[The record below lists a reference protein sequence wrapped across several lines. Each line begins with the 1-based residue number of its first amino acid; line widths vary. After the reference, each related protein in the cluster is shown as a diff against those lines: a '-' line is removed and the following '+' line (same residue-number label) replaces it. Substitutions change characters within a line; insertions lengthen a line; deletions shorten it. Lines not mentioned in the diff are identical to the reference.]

1 MERIQRTVGELL
13 GETTWPELTPDAS
26 VTQALDAMAREGV
39 DSVLVVEAH
48 VLTGIFTSRDFLY
61 RVAAEGRIPSDV
73 RLADVMTREPMT
85 LKRHDCIT
93 YAINRMATRNIRNLP
108 IVDDENRPIG
118 VLRVWDV
125 IAHLTDVF
133 EEIAQLPAEPP
144 TDDMWLDLGG
154 G

>member
-13 GETTWPELTPDAS
+13 GETTWPELSPDAS

-39 DSVLVVEAH
+39 DSVLVVEDH

-73 RLADVMTREPMT
+73 RLADVMTREPQT

-108 IVDDENRPIG
+108 IVDDENRPLG
-118 VLRVWDV
+118 VLRIWDV
-125 IAHLTDVF
+125 IAHLNDVF